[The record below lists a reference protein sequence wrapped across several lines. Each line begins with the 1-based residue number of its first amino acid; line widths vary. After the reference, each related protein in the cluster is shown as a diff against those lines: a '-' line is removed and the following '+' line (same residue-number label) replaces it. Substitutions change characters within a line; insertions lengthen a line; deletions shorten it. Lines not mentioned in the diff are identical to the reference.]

1 MKKYFLY
8 ADRSKKTPV
17 KCEKLSENFGFLR
30 SIIAKRM
37 DTGELFKCYV
47 DFGTYRLDQYNE
59 ALKDAKIQEKRIIH

>member
-1 MKKYFLY
+1 MKKIFFTQTE
-8 ADRSKKTPV
+8 AKKTPV

-47 DFGTYRLDQYNE
+47 GFGTYRLD
-59 ALKDAKIQEKRIIH
+59 